1 MEEGGFSEVEDCAEM
16 VRELFVGGGGV
27 VSTGAGH
34 CQQSPCCRFRGSGA
48 TVEKAIHGVSAA
60 QGNKKGKP
68 EEVNAIPLYAP
79 QHLTCSDGV
88 SGILKIEHKIQNA
101 ECSLETLNTSFV
113 R

>member
-1 MEEGGFSEVEDCAEM
+1 MQGTVNKAPAADTAGGIG
-16 VRELFVGGGGV
+16 LG
-27 VSTGAGH
+27 
-34 CQQSPCCRFRGSGA
+34 CRFWGSGA